1 MKTWHNP
8 VRCCCISIDVECD
21 KGPDWLVK
29 YPLQFKSVHD
39 TIPNCL
45 QPCFQSVGAKATYL
59 LSPEVLDD
67 AKSIATLAEIK
78 QKGAEL
84 GTHLHGEF
92 IPPFEEK
99 NTERTSHILSH
110 YPPEIEAQKIYNL
123 TEKFKQI
130 FQFTPNS
137 FRAGRFG
144 LSDKTLSILEKLNYS
159 VDTSV
164 APFSSWKNE
173 INFFGAPTQ
182 PYFPDQN
189 NFDMRL
195 VEIPV
200 TIGASWWDY
209 IPKFVLKIV
218 PSDSLFW
225 GVLRKHL
232 HLERKF
238 RPIWLRP
245 TFATFDQM
253 KKLEKRERMKKQ
265 DVFLNMM
272 FHSVD
277 FSAGHSPYAQDV
289 MEVNV
294 YKKRL
299 ISILSYL
306 KSNGYQFITLS
317 EAANIFRK
325 KNENST
331 HYRIRTSG
339 RC

>member
-1 MKTWHNP
+1 M
-8 VRCCCISIDVECD
+8 RYCSISIDVECD
-21 KGPDWLVK
+21 KGPNWLVK
-29 YPLQFKSVHD
+29 RPLQFRSVLD

-45 QPCFQSVGAKATYL
+45 QPCFQSMGAKATYL
-59 LSPEVLDD
+59 LSPEVLNDEE
-67 AKSIATLAEIK
+67 SVATLSKIR

-99 NTERTSHILSH
+99 EAVKTRHMLSH
-110 YPPEIEAQKIYNL
+110 YSPEIEAQKLENL
-123 TEKFKQI
+123 TKKFKQI
-130 FQFTPNS
+130 FQFNPNS

-144 LSDKTLSILEKLNYS
+144 LSNKTLSILEKLNYS

-164 APFSSWKNE
+164 APFSAWKNE

-189 NFDMRL
+189 NFKRRGDMRI
-195 VEIPV
+195 VEMPV

-209 IPKFVLKIV
+209 IPTSVLKIV

-225 GVLRKHL
+225 GVLRKYFF
-232 HLERKF
+232 LERKF

-253 KKLEKRERMKKQ
+253 KKLEKKERMKTE

-272 FHSVD
+272 FHNVD
-277 FSAGHSPYAQDV
+277 FSAGHSPYAQDITG
-289 MEVNV
+289 VNV

-299 ISILSYL
+299 ACILSYL
-306 KSNGYQFITLS
+306 KSNGYQFVTLS
-317 EAANIFRK
+317 EAANIFREI
-325 KNENST
+325 NENST
-331 HYRIRTSG
+331 HYRIRTAG

>member
-1 MKTWHNP
+1 M
-8 VRCCCISIDVECD
+8 RYCCITIDVECD
-21 KGPDWLVK
+21 KGPNWLVK
-29 YPLQFKSVHD
+29 QPLQFRSVHD

-59 LSPEVLDD
+59 LSPEVLND
-67 AKSIATLAEIK
+67 AKNIATLTKIK
-78 QKGAEL
+78 QEGAEL

-92 IPPFEEK
+92 VAPFEEK
-99 NTERTSHILSH
+99 DTAKTSHMLSH

-130 FQFTPNS
+130 FQFTPRS

-144 LSDKTLSILEKLNYS
+144 LSTKTLSILEKLDYS

-182 PYFPDQN
+182 PYFPDRN
-189 NFDMRL
+189 NFNHRGDMRI

-200 TIGASWWDY
+200 SIGASWWDY
-209 IPKFVLKIV
+209 IPGFVLKSI

-225 GVLRKHL
+225 GVLRKYL
-232 HLERKF
+232 LLDRKF

-245 TFATFDQM
+245 VFASFDQM
-253 KKLEKRERMKKQ
+253 KKLEKRERRKTK

-272 FHSVD
+272 FHSVE
-277 FSAGHSPYAQDV
+277 FSAGHSPYAQNVDK
-289 MEVNV
+289 VNF
-294 YKKRL
+294 YINRL

-306 KSNGYQFITLS
+306 KSNGYQFVTLS

-331 HYRIRTSG
+331 YHRIRTPG